1 VIAEA
6 QPVLDVLDVRLAYC
20 PTSEPIGNLYAVTS
34 KQSEATGALRT
45 VLEGE
50 GMTSLRQIVKKPTSE
65 IVPLLDRM
73 PIPPSE
79 ALLGALVL
87 DAVADL
93 RDVTERLER
102 TAHDQAEAT
111 RGLEQTAR
119 DQNEAMARLD
129 TGTDKLLKL
138 TRWLVG
144 LATLTLIAAIATLIA
159 SIA

>member
-1 VIAEA
+1 MA
-6 QPVLDVLDVRLAYC
+6 
-20 PTSEPIGNLYAVTS
+20 SE
-34 KQSEATGALRT
+34 QSEATGALRT

-50 GMTSLRQIVKKPTSE
+50 GMTSLRQIVDKPTSE
-65 IVPLLDRM
+65 IVLLLDRM

-102 TAHDQAEAT
+102 AAHDQAEAT
-111 RGLEQTAR
+111 QGLEQTAR
-119 DQNEAMARLD
+119 DQSAAMARLD

-138 TRWLVG
+138 TRWLAG